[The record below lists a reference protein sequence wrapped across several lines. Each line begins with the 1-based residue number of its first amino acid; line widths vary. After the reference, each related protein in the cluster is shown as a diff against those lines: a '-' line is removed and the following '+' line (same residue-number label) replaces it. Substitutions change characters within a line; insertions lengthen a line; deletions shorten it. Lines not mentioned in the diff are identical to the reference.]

1 MENIH
6 NIVKKDF
13 ESNSYYMGLIQNL
26 YSGANGCVFALLQF
40 LYQLNLRQNFPQFE
54 GCFLALFENEFE
66 NCRLLGDMLFEMHA
80 DPQFFSSSRRYLNA
94 HSINYVKDLDKI
106 FLSDIEFLEI
116 NIIDLKSTILK
127 IENENLKGKL
137 KKILENKKKSLKFLK
152 ENYFK
157 NQIVE

>member
-1 MENIH
+1 
-6 NIVKKDF
+6 
-13 ESNSYYMGLIQNL
+13 
-26 YSGANGCVFALLQF
+26 
-40 LYQLNLRQNFPQFE
+40 
-54 GCFLALFENEFE
+54 
-66 NCRLLGDMLFEMHA
+66 MLFEMHA